1 MPVEHTFEIAGKMY
15 TEVLSRGK
23 AIKRHCKGCC
33 AGSWDEVKE
42 CHLTTCPLYPF
53 RLGKDPGAKKRI
65 MTDEQKSAAAERFKK
80 RRESKAQQSE
90 Q

>member
-33 AGSWDEVKE
+33 AGSWDEVKA
-42 CHLTTCPLYPF
+42 CHIEKCALHPF
-53 RLGKDPGAKKRI
+53 RLGKDPGAKIRV
-65 MTDEQKSAAAERFKK
+65 MTDEQKTAASDRLKK
-80 RRESKAQQSE
+80 ARESQH
-90 Q
+90 